1 LLFNYW
7 IGYFMKT
14 LTLAISLV
22 LVVLVVT
29 SSVVGAYYY
38 MGAVSPQNTSPTPTP
53 TVTAVPTPSVSPNS
67 SPTPFQSP
75 SILPTPT
82 STLSPTPTSNPSTSP
97 TVTPTPTP
105 TPTLS
110 PTPAPWSLVNVT
122 DTKTSFYLHTYSA
135 GGTGYI
141 IQPNET
147 DYIYLLVKFEL
158 SANDNAN
165 TLDVQDI
172 VLLVDGTYQLR
183 PVGLSPTTVVSS
195 YQCFVGNFTGT
206 INPTIANFS
215 VFLEKSGTK
224 ILDDTI
230 TSGTHPAFI
239 FIYRLPQTSLDG
251 THSLELR
258 IAGATSGVS
267 FTVQPP

>member
-1 LLFNYW
+1 
-7 IGYFMKT
+7 MKT
-14 LTLAISLV
+14 VTLAIILV
-22 LVVLVVT
+22 LVVLVAT
-29 SSVVGAYYY
+29 GSVVGAYYY
-38 MGAVSPQNTSPTPTP
+38 MGAVSPQNTSSTPTP
-53 TVTAVPTPSVSPNS
+53 TVTAFPSPNVSLNS
-67 SPTPFQSP
+67 SPTPFQGP
-75 SILPTPT
+75 SISPTSTPT
-82 STLSPTPTSNPSTSP
+82 STLSPTSTSNPSTSP

-105 TPTLS
+105 TPTPS

-122 DTKTSFYLHTYSA
+122 NTKTSFYLHTYPV

-141 IQPNET
+141 IQPTET
-147 DYIYLLVKFEL
+147 NYIYLLVKFEL

-258 IAGATSGVS
+258 IAGTTSGVS